1 MRKPVI
7 MAAAIVTTCAA
18 GLSGAR
24 ASRHI
29 GMHCNLVRATSNSV
43 VITAFMPPSSA
54 RFAQY
59 PRTNERLELPR
70 PTTMQPSPLFGY
82 RCCTL
87 HSTTFLMAS
96 KRNGGKSKK
105 AKVKSMSSNMPDDDD
120 DDDESDGTSNQLI
133 VATDENINGS
143 FENMEHEMPPEF
155 TATFASEYHAPVM
168 PTECINA
175 LLQLGEWGDMLRA
188 RKERW
193 RKKRSII
200 DAKRRRSIINH
211 DDDTEDDENDE
222 KANAD
227 ADDDGDDAFDE
238 KGTELLPS
246 SDSTPPLVANNSQ
259 HRPRL
264 FVDGTLGGGG
274 HSQALLQQL
283 REGDILVGCD
293 VDPEALS
300 TASTRLSEYLSTCE
314 YILEANDDFVK
325 PFCGW
330 KPEKPMFIPVQS
342 NFRDLIT
349 ILSKLQHP
357 VTGKLL
363 LGDRRQIDDMNM
375 VHNNCNDVE
384 FPRGANGML
393 LDLGVSSHQIN
404 TSERGFAFMKDGPLD
419 MRMSGNSRSGVL
431 TAADICNEFD
441 ESTIIDILR
450 TYGDEPRAKRIAS
463 AIVSSRPLHTTTDL
477 VHAINSVTPTFAR
490 QKRAGLIATSARV
503 FQALRIVV
511 NEEDAA
517 LKEVLER
524 VAPWVLARSRN
535 HQSGNIESDD
545 QAAEGILAV
554 LSYHSMED
562 KMAKR
567 VMRDGKVDLFENGSL
582 RRGVG
587 DTLQRDLWGNTIGA
601 DSEDI
606 NRPFEPLTKPKNA
619 SDEEVSANSRS
630 RSATLR
636 VAIRI

>member
-1 MRKPVI
+1 
-7 MAAAIVTTCAA
+7 MAAAIAKCCANV
-18 GLSGAR
+18 SGAR
-24 ASRHI
+24 ASRSI
-29 GMHCNLVRATSNSV
+29 GNVIRALSPSPSGV
-43 VITAFMPPSSA
+43 VAFLPPSSHVVQLQ
-54 RFAQY
+54 R
-59 PRTNERLELPR
+59 PRNNVNSISL
-70 PTTMQPSPLFGY
+70 QPSLPFGN
-82 RCCTL
+82 RCCHI
-87 HSTTFLMAS
+87 HSTTILMAS

-105 AKVKSMSSNMPDDDD
+105 AKLKSINKSVPAVEGDDDAPD
-120 DDDESDGTSNQLI
+120 QI
-133 VATDENINGS
+133 VATN
-143 FENMEHEMPPEF
+143 ENMNDIFKNKEQEEMSSEF

-168 PTECINA
+168 PTECVNA
-175 LLQLGEWGDMLRA
+175 LLQHGEWGDMLRA

-200 DAKRRRSIINH
+200 EAKRRRSLMYD
-211 DDDTEDDENDE
+211 DDDTDDDEDGEDEDDDTDDTEE
-222 KANAD
+222 KETQLSSTD
-227 ADDDGDDAFDE
+227 
-238 KGTELLPS
+238 LPS
-246 SDSTPPLVANNSQ
+246 AANDSQ
-259 HRPRL
+259 QRPRL
-264 FVDGTLGGGG
+264 FIDGTLGGGG

-283 REGDILVGCD
+283 NAGDILIGCD

-300 TASTRLSEYLSTCE
+300 TASTRLSEYLPTCE
-314 YILEANDDFVK
+314 YILETNNDFVK
-325 PFCGW
+325 PECGW
-330 KPEKPMFIPVQS
+330 EPERPMFIPVQS
-342 NFRDLIT
+342 NFRDLVS
-349 ILSKLQHP
+349 ILSKLRHP
-357 VTGKLL
+357 VTGRLL
-363 LGDRRQIDDMNM
+363 LGDRRDSDENSINGHDD
-375 VHNNCNDVE
+375 CNDVE

-419 MRMSGNSRSGVL
+419 MRMSGNSHRSVL

-463 AIVSSRPLHTTTDL
+463 AIVTSRPLHTTTDL

-511 NEEDAA
+511 NEEDSA

-524 VAPWVLARSRN
+524 VAPWVLARSRS
-535 HQSGNIESDD
+535 HHATHMESSNDTI
-545 QAAEGILAV
+545 EGILAV

-562 KMAKR
+562 KMTKR

-587 DTLQRDLWGNTIGA
+587 DSLERDLWGNTIG
-601 DSEDI
+601 EDTLLS

-619 SDEEVSANSRS
+619 SDEEVAANSRS

-636 VAIRI
+636 VAVRI